1 MLCGQ
6 ELWHSEVPSLLSGG
20 GYLRMTTSE
29 EAPVAGSRGKL
40 HLRRIDV
47 LRGVAILMV
56 FLLHW
61 YGHSVGT
68 DHLPWKGLVLDF
80 ASAPTLSF
88 YLFYPLSFG
97 WFGVPLFFVISGFC
111 IHASTLNAGQLR
123 IGTFV
128 GRRFWRIYPPY
139 LAALFLAV
147 ALTGTNV
154 SSGNGRAQ
162 LWSHLLLIH
171 NFSPA
176 WIFALNGVFWSI
188 AVEVQLYVL
197 YPLLWKLRSRWG
209 IAGALKFTLVLSIAS
224 RIIAAVFLTEWDKE
238 LSGTV
243 WTFPTMLWF
252 DWTLGA
258 FLAER
263 FLGGSRAFSPS
274 RSLRWIVLAL
284 VVLSTFSKTTAIFAF
299 SLASFFFAL
308 VCESYLRRER
318 DVNWLER
325 CLVPVGL
332 CSYSLYLLHYP
343 LIPMVA
349 RELRRFAL
357 FNTELGLL
365 GAAPIA
371 ILILTALSFA
381 AYATIEKGSIAIGR
395 VLRTRLSSKEE

>member
-1 MLCGQ
+1 MIN
-6 ELWHSEVPSLLSGG
+6 SEK
-20 GYLRMTTSE
+20 
-29 EAPVAGSRGKL
+29 APVAGSSEKL

-47 LRGVAILMV
+47 LRGVAILLV

-61 YGHSVGT
+61 YGFSFGV
-68 DHLPWKGLVLDF
+68 DHLRWKGLVLDP
-80 ASAPTLSF
+80 ASGPTLPF

-97 WFGVPLFFVISGFC
+97 WLGVPLFFVISGFC

-123 IGTFV
+123 VATFF

-139 LAALFLAV
+139 LVALFLAV
-147 ALTGTNV
+147 GLAGSSFLRGTD
-154 SSGNGRAQ
+154 RAQ

-171 NFSPA
+171 DFNPA

-197 YPLLWKLRSRWG
+197 YPLLWKLRARWG
-209 IAGALKFTLVLSIAS
+209 IAGALKFTLLLSVMS
-224 RIIAAVFLTEWDKE
+224 RIVAAVFFTEWDKE

-263 FLGGSRAFSPS
+263 FLDGRRAYSPS
-274 RSLRWIVLAL
+274 RTLRWVVLGLTVLA
-284 VVLSTFSKTTAIFAF
+284 TFSKPTAIFAF
-299 SLASFFFAL
+299 SMASVFCAL
-308 VCESYLRRER
+308 VCESYLRREKEFA
-318 DVNWLER
+318 WIER
-325 CLVPVGL
+325 WLVPIGL
-332 CSYSLYLLHYP
+332 CSYSFYLFHYP

-349 RELRRFAL
+349 AQFRRFVL
-357 FNTELGLL
+357 FKTELGLL

-371 ILILTALSFA
+371 ILIISAISFA
-381 AYATIEKGSIAIGR
+381 AYMTIEKSSIATGR
-395 VLRTRLSSKEE
+395 YLRRKRLPRAANSAQLESTLLATPGSEEMQRRL